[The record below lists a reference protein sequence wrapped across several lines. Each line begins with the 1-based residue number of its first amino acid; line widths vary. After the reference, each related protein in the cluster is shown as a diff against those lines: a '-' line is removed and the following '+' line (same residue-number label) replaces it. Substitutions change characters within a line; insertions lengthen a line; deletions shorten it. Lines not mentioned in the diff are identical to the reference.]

1 MGGVVIHRL
10 LLKNTKP
17 ILMIKPILFI
27 TLILIAL
34 WLTGC
39 WGYKAKQDKNNKAN
53 ANVEPKYNWGIA
65 VNTPIGYPIRFYAGR
80 VGGMSIIDEI
90 YTTTEEPDWGE
101 AFSYENTS
109 LETLPKDID
118 MVWLSYKEDCF
129 YRLKTAIDY
138 EKIAKLFKNG
148 YKRRVPNGEVRHT
161 TYNTIV
167 AGLAPGGVVVLWV
180 GRGYLKITEI
190 GRYQADKIE
199 LREPE
204 GLDNHQRLI
213 FSKKDREEV
222 LNSNTIIPEDFRE
235 ANKNKPIP
243 FGLWDSYRD
252 NQYQWYPTFEIPN
265 GRIGD
270 VDYQYWNGE
279 ADTFFFTDFIALE
292 EQKEVFAPKEL
303 YHNIRKLPLFK
314 EIRFTYKAED
324 GIKYGM
330 KIEFDWEDILATYK
344 KVFGEHPEEVKAH
357 LDIRI
362 NRINSY
368 LTVRLVGDNGKEA
381 FIEPKLIDIG
391 EADQKYAPPFD
402 N

>member
-1 MGGVVIHRL
+1 MGGVVTHRL

-17 ILMIKPILFI
+17 IFMIKTILFI
-27 TLILIAL
+27 TFILIAL

-39 WGYKAKQDKNNKAN
+39 WGYKAKQNKAN
-53 ANVEPKYNWGIA
+53 ANAQPEYEWGVA
-65 VNTPIGYPIRFYAGR
+65 VNTPIGYPIRFYAAR
-80 VGGMSIIDEI
+80 VGSTPIISELYSI
-90 YTTTEEPDWGE
+90 TEEPDWGN
-101 AFSYENTS
+101 AMGYES
-109 LETLPKDID
+109 HSMDELPQNVD

-148 YKRRVPNGEVRHT
+148 YKVRVPNGEVRHT

-167 AGLAPGGVVVLWV
+167 VGIAPGGVVVLWA

-190 GRYQADKIE
+190 GRYQADKIV
-199 LREPE
+199 LKEPE

-213 FSKKDREEV
+213 FDKEYAKR
-222 LNSNTIIPEDFRE
+222 LLTNNTIIPEDFRE

-252 NQYQWYPTFEIPN
+252 HQYQWYPTFEIPN

-279 ADTFFFTDFIALE
+279 ADTFFFTDFVALE
-292 EQKEVFAPKEL
+292 GQKDVFALKEL

-314 EIRFTYKAED
+314 EIRFNYKAED
-324 GIKYGM
+324 GIKYGVLVQ
-330 KIEFDWEDILATYK
+330 FDWENTLEAYK

-362 NRINSY
+362 NRDNTY
-368 LTVRLVGDNGKEA
+368 LTVCLVGDNGKEA

-391 EADQKYAPPFD
+391 EANQKYAPPFE
-402 N
+402 

>member
-1 MGGVVIHRL
+1 M
-10 LLKNTKP
+10 
-17 ILMIKPILFI
+17 F
-27 TLILIAL
+27 ILIAL

-39 WGYKAKQDKNNKAN
+39 WGYKAKQNKAN
-53 ANVEPKYNWGIA
+53 TNAEPEYEWGVA
-65 VNTPIGYPIRFYAGR
+65 VNTPIGYPIRFYAAM
-80 VGGMSIIDEI
+80 VGSTPISREFYSI
-90 YTTTEEPDWGE
+90 TEEPDWGC
-101 AFSYENTS
+101 AFGYES
-109 LETLPKDID
+109 HSMGELPQRVD

-138 EKIAKLFKNG
+138 EKIAKLFKEGFDERFSNG
-148 YKRRVPNGEVRHT
+148 KMNHT
-161 TYNTIV
+161 TYDTVVVGI
-167 AGLAPGGVVVLWV
+167 APGGVVVLWV
-180 GRGYLKITEI
+180 GKGYFPIKEI

-199 LREPE
+199 IQVPK
-204 GLDNHQRLI
+204 GLDGHQMLI
-213 FSKKDREEV
+213 FDKEDREKV
-222 LNSNTIIPEDFRE
+222 LASKTIIPEDFRE

-252 NQYQWYPTFEIPN
+252 NKYQWYPTFEIPN

-279 ADTFFFTDFIALE
+279 ADTFFFTDFIVLE
-292 EQKEVFAPKEL
+292 GQKDVFAPKEL
-303 YHNIRKLPLFK
+303 YHDIRKLPLFK

-324 GIKYGM
+324 GIKYGVGLQ
-330 KIEFDWEDILATYK
+330 FDWEDILKAYK
-344 KVFGEHPEEVKAH
+344 KVFGERPEEVKAH

-368 LTVRLVGDNGKEA
+368 LTVHLVGDKGKEA

-391 EADQKYAPPFD
+391 EANQKYAPPFD

>member
-1 MGGVVIHRL
+1 
-10 LLKNTKP
+10 
-17 ILMIKPILFI
+17 MIKTILFI
-27 TLILIAL
+27 TFILLAL

-39 WGYKAKQDKNNKAN
+39 WGYKAKQDKNKAN
-53 ANVEPKYNWGIA
+53 AQPEYEWGVA

-80 VGGMSIIDEI
+80 VGGMSIIGEL
-90 YTTTEEPDWGE
+90 YSKLREPDWGN
-101 AFSYENTS
+101 AFGYESTS
-109 LETLPKDID
+109 MEELPQNVD
-118 MVWLSYKEDCF
+118 MVWLSLKEDCF

-167 AGLAPGGVVVLWV
+167 VGIAPGGGGVLWA

-190 GRYQADKIE
+190 GRYQADKIV
-199 LREPE
+199 LKEPE

-213 FSKKDREEV
+213 FDKEYAKR
-222 LNSNTIIPEDFRE
+222 LLTNNTIIPEDFRE

-252 NQYQWYPTFEIPN
+252 HQYQWYPTFEIPN

-292 EQKEVFAPKEL
+292 GHKDVFAPKEL
-303 YHNIRKLPLFK
+303 YRDIRKLPLFK
-314 EIRFTYKAED
+314 EIRFNYKAED
-324 GIKYGM
+324 GIKYGVGLQ
-330 KIEFDWEDILATYK
+330 FNWEDILIAYK
-344 KVFGEHPEEVKAH
+344 KVFGEHPEEVKTH

-362 NRINSY
+362 NRTNDY

-381 FIEPKLIDIG
+381 FIEPKLIRIR
-391 EADQKYAPPFD
+391 EANQKYATPFE
-402 N
+402 

>member
-1 MGGVVIHRL
+1 
-10 LLKNTKP
+10 
-17 ILMIKPILFI
+17 MIKTIIII
-27 TLILIAL
+27 TFILIAL

-39 WGYKAKQDKNNKAN
+39 WGYKAKQNKANAN
-53 ANVEPKYNWGIA
+53 ANVEPKYNWGVA

-118 MVWLSYKEDCF
+118 MVWLSLKEDCF

-138 EKIAKLFKNG
+138 EKIAKFFKNG
-148 YKRRVPNGEVRHT
+148 YKRRVPNGEIRHT

-167 AGLAPGGVVVLWV
+167 VGLAPGGVVVLWA

-190 GRYQADKIE
+190 GRYQAEKIE

-213 FSKKDREEV
+213 FDKEYAKR
-222 LNSNTIIPEDFRE
+222 LLTNNTIIPEDFRE

-265 GRIGD
+265 GKMGD

-292 EQKEVFAPKEL
+292 GQKEVFAPKEL

-324 GIKYGM
+324 GIKYGVGLQ
-330 KIEFDWEDILATYK
+330 FDWEDILATYK
-344 KVFGEHPEEVKAH
+344 KVFGERPDEVKAH
-357 LDIRI
+357 LDIRM

-391 EADQKYAPPFD
+391 EANQKYAPPFD

>member
-1 MGGVVIHRL
+1 
-10 LLKNTKP
+10 
-17 ILMIKPILFI
+17 MIKTIIII
-27 TLILIAL
+27 TFILIAL

-39 WGYKAKQDKNNKAN
+39 WGYKAKQNKANAN
-53 ANVEPKYNWGIA
+53 ANVEPKYNWGVA

-118 MVWLSYKEDCF
+118 MVWLSLKEDCF

-148 YKRRVPNGEVRHT
+148 YKVRVPNGEVRHT

-167 AGLAPGGVVVLWV
+167 VGIAPGGVVVLWA

-190 GRYQADKIE
+190 GRYQAEKIE

-213 FSKKDREEV
+213 FDKEYAKR
-222 LNSNTIIPEDFRE
+222 LLTNNTIIPEDFRE

-265 GRIGD
+265 GKMGD

-292 EQKEVFAPKEL
+292 GQKEVFAPKEL

-324 GIKYGM
+324 GIKYGVGLQ
-330 KIEFDWEDILATYK
+330 FDWEDILATYK

-357 LDIRI
+357 LDIRLNAANTETSI
-362 NRINSY
+362 C
-368 LTVRLVGDNGKEA
+368 LVGDNGKEA

>member
-1 MGGVVIHRL
+1 MKKILLFL
-10 LLKNTKP
+10 LL
-17 ILMIKPILFI
+17 
-27 TLILIAL
+27 AL
-34 WLTGC
+34 QLASC
-39 WGYKAKQDKNNKAN
+39 QNHNSNNKN
-53 ANVEPKYNWGIA
+53 MNEPQYEWGIA
-65 VNTPIGYPIRFYAGR
+65 VNTPIGYPIRFYAAM
-80 VGGMSIIDEI
+80 VGGTPIVGEL
-90 YTTTEEPDWGE
+90 YTEKEEPDWGN
-101 AFSYENTS
+101 AFGYESTS
-109 LETLPKDID
+109 MDKLPKSVD

-138 EKIAKLFKNG
+138 EKIAKLFREGFNQ
-148 YKRRVPNGEVRHT
+148 RVPNGEVRHA
-161 TYNTIV
+161 TYNTVVVGI
-167 AGLAPGGVVVLWV
+167 APGGVVVLWV
-180 GRGYLKITEI
+180 GKGYFPIKEI
-190 GRYQADKIE
+190 GRYQAEKIA

-204 GLDNHQRLI
+204 GLDNHQKLI
-213 FSKKDREEV
+213 FDKEYAKR
-222 LNSNTIIPEDFRE
+222 LLTNNTIIPEDFRE

-279 ADTFFFTDFIALE
+279 ADTFFFTDFVALE
-292 EQKEVFAPKEL
+292 GQKDVFAPQEL
-303 YHNIRKLPLFK
+303 YHDIRKLPLYK

-324 GIKYGM
+324 GIKYGVGLQ
-330 KIEFDWEDILATYK
+330 FDWEDILATYK

-381 FIEPKLIDIG
+381 SIEPKLIDIG
-391 EADQKYAPPFD
+391 EANQKYAPPFE
-402 N
+402 

>member
-1 MGGVVIHRL
+1 
-10 LLKNTKP
+10 
-17 ILMIKPILFI
+17 MIKTIIII
-27 TLILIAL
+27 TLILLAL

-39 WGYKAKQDKNNKAN
+39 WGYKAKQNKAN
-53 ANVEPKYNWGIA
+53 ANAEPEYEWGVA
-65 VNTPIGYPIRFYAGR
+65 VNVPIGYPIRFYAAM
-80 VGGMSIIDEI
+80 VGSTPIVREL
-90 YTTTEEPDWGE
+90 YSKTREPDWGN
-101 AFSYENTS
+101 AAGYES
-109 LETLPKDID
+109 HSMDKLPKSVN
-118 MVWLSYKEDCF
+118 MVWLSLKEDCF
-129 YRLKTAIDY
+129 YSLKTAIDY
-138 EKIAKLFKNG
+138 EKIAKLFREG
-148 YKRRVPNGEVRHT
+148 FDERVPNGEVRHK
-161 TYNTIV
+161 TYDTIV
-167 AGLAPGGVVVLWV
+167 VGIAPGGVVVLWV
-180 GRGYLKITEI
+180 GYGYLPLTEI
-190 GRYQADKIE
+190 GRYQAEKIA

-204 GLDNHQRLI
+204 GLDNHQKLI

-265 GRIGD
+265 GKIGD

-279 ADTFFFTDFIALE
+279 ADTFFFTDFVALE
-292 EQKEVFAPKEL
+292 GQKDVFAPQEL
-303 YHNIRKLPLFK
+303 YHDIRKLPLFK

-330 KIEFDWEDILATYK
+330 KIEFDWEDILTTYK
-344 KVFGEHPEEVKAH
+344 KVFGERPEELKAH
-357 LDIRI
+357 LDIRM

-391 EADQKYAPPFD
+391 EANQKYAPPFD

>member
-1 MGGVVIHRL
+1 
-10 LLKNTKP
+10 
-17 ILMIKPILFI
+17 MIKTIIII

-39 WGYKAKQDKNNKAN
+39 WGYKAKQNKAN
-53 ANVEPKYNWGIA
+53 ANTNVDPKYEWGVA

-190 GRYQADKIE
+190 GRYQAEKIE

-213 FSKKDREEV
+213 FDKEYAKR
-222 LNSNTIIPEDFRE
+222 LLTNNTIIPEDFRE

-265 GRIGD
+265 GKIGD

-279 ADTFFFTDFIALE
+279 ADTFFFTDFITLE
-292 EQKEVFAPKEL
+292 EHKDVFAPKEL

-324 GIKYGM
+324 GIKYGVGLQ
-330 KIEFDWEDILATYK
+330 FDWEGTLEAYK
-344 KVFGEHPEEVKAH
+344 KVFGKHSEEVKAH

-362 NRINSY
+362 NRENTY
-368 LTVRLVGDNGKEA
+368 LAVRLVGDNGKEA
-381 FIEPKLIDIG
+381 SIEPKLIRIR
-391 EADQKYAPPFD
+391 EANQKYAPPFD

>member
-1 MGGVVIHRL
+1 MKKILLFL
-10 LLKNTKP
+10 LL
-17 ILMIKPILFI
+17 
-27 TLILIAL
+27 AL
-34 WLTGC
+34 QLGSC
-39 WGYKAKQDKNNKAN
+39 QNHNSNNKN
-53 ANVEPKYNWGIA
+53 KNMNINEPQYDWGVA
-65 VNTPIGYPIRFYAGR
+65 VNTPIGYPIRFYAAMVGR
-80 VGGMSIIDEI
+80 GFIMRELCSG
-90 YTTTEEPDWGE
+90 TKEPDWGSALSNE
-101 AFSYENTS
+101 GTS
-109 LETLPKDID
+109 NRTLPKDVD

-138 EKIAKLFKNG
+138 EKIVKLFREGFNQ
-148 YKRRVPNGEVRHT
+148 RVPNGEVRHK

-167 AGLAPGGVVVLWV
+167 VGIAPGGVVVLWV
-180 GRGYLKITEI
+180 GYGYFPLTEI
-190 GRYQADKIE
+190 GRYQAEKID
-199 LREPE
+199 LKEPP
-204 GLDNHQRLI
+204 GLDSHERLI
-213 FSKKDREEV
+213 FSKEDREEV

-252 NQYQWYPTFEIPN
+252 HQYQWYPTFEIPN
-265 GRIGD
+265 GKIGD

-292 EQKEVFAPKEL
+292 GQKDVFAPQEL

-314 EIRFTYKAED
+314 EIHFTYKAED
-324 GIKYGM
+324 GIKYGVGLQ
-330 KIEFDWEDILATYK
+330 FDWEDILATYK

-357 LDIRI
+357 LDIQI
-362 NRINSY
+362 NRTNDY
-368 LTVRLVGDNGKEA
+368 LKVRLVGDNGKEA

>member
-1 MGGVVIHRL
+1 
-10 LLKNTKP
+10 
-17 ILMIKPILFI
+17 MIKTIIII
-27 TLILIAL
+27 TLILLAL

-39 WGYKAKQDKNNKAN
+39 WGYKAKQDKEKAN
-53 ANVEPKYNWGIA
+53 AQPKYEWGVA

-148 YKRRVPNGEVRHT
+148 YKVRVPNGEVRHT

-167 AGLAPGGVVVLWV
+167 VGIAPGGVVVLWA

-190 GRYQADKIE
+190 GRYQADKIA
-199 LREPE
+199 LKEPE

-213 FSKKDREEV
+213 FDKEYAKR
-222 LNSNTIIPEDFRE
+222 LLTNNTIIPEDFRE

-265 GRIGD
+265 GKIGD

-279 ADTFFFTDFIALE
+279 ADTFFFTDFITLE
-292 EQKEVFAPKEL
+292 EHKDVFAPKEL

-324 GIKYGM
+324 GIKYGVGLQ
-330 KIEFDWEDILATYK
+330 FDWEDILATYK
-344 KVFGEHPEEVKAH
+344 KVFGERPDEVKAH

-362 NRINSY
+362 NRDNTY
-368 LTVRLVGDNGKEA
+368 LAVRLVGDNGKEA

-391 EADQKYAPPFD
+391 EANQKYAPPFE
-402 N
+402 

>member
-1 MGGVVIHRL
+1 
-10 LLKNTKP
+10 
-17 ILMIKPILFI
+17 MIKTIIII
-27 TLILIAL
+27 TLILLAL

-39 WGYKAKQDKNNKAN
+39 WGYKAKQNKAN
-53 ANVEPKYNWGIA
+53 ANVEPKYEWGVA
-65 VNTPIGYPIRFYAGR
+65 VNAPIGYPIRFYAAR
-80 VGGMSIIDEI
+80 VGSTPIVREL
-90 YTTTEEPDWGE
+90 YSETREPDWGC
-101 AFSYENTS
+101 ATGYES
-109 LETLPKDID
+109 HSMDKLPKNVD
-118 MVWLSYKEDCF
+118 MVWLSLKEDCF

-138 EKIAKLFKNG
+138 EKIVKLFREGFNQ
-148 YKRRVPNGEVRHT
+148 RVPNGEVRHA
-161 TYNTIV
+161 TYDTIV
-167 AGLAPGGVVVLWV
+167 VGIAPGGVVVLWV
-180 GRGYLKITEI
+180 GSGYFPIKEI
-190 GRYQADKIE
+190 GRYQAEKIE

-213 FSKKDREEV
+213 FNKEYAKR
-222 LNSNTIIPEDFRE
+222 LLTNNTIIPEDFRE

-265 GRIGD
+265 GKIGD

-279 ADTFFFTDFIALE
+279 ADTFFFTDFVALE
-292 EQKEVFAPKEL
+292 GHKDVFAPQEL
-303 YHNIRKLPLFK
+303 YHNIRKLSLFK

-324 GIKYGM
+324 GIKYGG
-330 KIEFDWEDILATYK
+330 ELQFNWEDILKAYK
-344 KVFGEHPEEVKAH
+344 KVFGERPEEVKTH

-368 LTVRLVGDNGKEA
+368 LTVHLVGDNGKES

-391 EADQKYAPPFD
+391 EANQEYAPPFD

>member
-1 MGGVVIHRL
+1 
-10 LLKNTKP
+10 
-17 ILMIKPILFI
+17 MIKTILFI
-27 TLILIAL
+27 TFILLAL

-39 WGYKAKQDKNNKAN
+39 WGYKAKQNKAN
-53 ANVEPKYNWGIA
+53 AQPEYEWGVA

-80 VGGMSIIDEI
+80 VGGMSIIGEL
-90 YTTTEEPDWGE
+90 YSKLREPDWGN
-101 AFSYENTS
+101 AFGYESTS
-109 LETLPKDID
+109 MEELPQNVD
-118 MVWLSYKEDCF
+118 MVWLSLKEDCF

-138 EKIAKLFKNG
+138 EKIAKFFKNG
-148 YKRRVPNGEVRHT
+148 YKRRVPNGEIRHT

-167 AGLAPGGVVVLWV
+167 VGLAPGGVVVLWA

-190 GRYQADKIE
+190 GRYQAEKIE

-213 FSKKDREEV
+213 FDKEYAKR
-222 LNSNTIIPEDFRE
+222 LLTNNTIIPEDFRE

-292 EQKEVFAPKEL
+292 GHKDVFAPQEL

-314 EIRFTYKAED
+314 EIRFNYKAED
-324 GIKYGM
+324 GIKYGVGLQ
-330 KIEFDWEDILATYK
+330 FDWEDILKAYK

-357 LDIRI
+357 LDIQI
-362 NRINSY
+362 NRTNDY
-368 LTVRLVGDNGKEA
+368 LKVRLVGDNGKEA

>member
-1 MGGVVIHRL
+1 
-10 LLKNTKP
+10 
-17 ILMIKPILFI
+17 MIKTILFI
-27 TLILIAL
+27 TFILLAL

-39 WGYKAKQDKNNKAN
+39 WGYKAKQEKNKAN
-53 ANVEPKYNWGIA
+53 AEQEYDWGVA
-65 VNTPIGYPIRFYAGR
+65 VNVPIGYPIRFYAAM
-80 VGGMSIIDEI
+80 VGGMPISGEF
-90 YTTTEEPDWGE
+90 YTEKEEPDWGN
-101 AFSYENTS
+101 AYGYES
-109 LETLPKDID
+109 HSMGYLPASVD

-138 EKIAKLFKNG
+138 EKIEKLFREG
-148 YKRRVPNGEVRHT
+148 YKERFPNGEVDHS
-161 TYNTIV
+161 TYDTVVVGI
-167 AGLAPGGVVVLWV
+167 APGGVVVLWV
-180 GRGYLKITEI
+180 GKGYFPIKEI
-190 GRYQADKIE
+190 GRYQAEKIA

-204 GLDNHQRLI
+204 GLDNHQKLI
-213 FSKKDREEV
+213 FDKEYAKR
-222 LNSNTIIPEDFRE
+222 LLTNNTIIPEDFRE

-292 EQKEVFAPKEL
+292 GQKDVFAPKEL

-344 KVFGEHPEEVKAH
+344 KVFGEHPEKVKAH
-357 LDIRI
+357 LDIRLNAANTETSI
-362 NRINSY
+362 C
-368 LTVRLVGDNGKEA
+368 LVGDNGKEA
-381 FIEPKLIDIG
+381 FVEGVKNIEFGK
-391 EADQKYAPPFD
+391 ADQKYAPPFD

>member
-1 MGGVVIHRL
+1 
-10 LLKNTKP
+10 
-17 ILMIKPILFI
+17 MIKTILFI
-27 TLILIAL
+27 TFILLTL

-39 WGYKAKQDKNNKAN
+39 WGYKAKQNKAN
-53 ANVEPKYNWGIA
+53 ANAEPEYEWGVA

-80 VGGMSIIDEI
+80 VGGMSIIGELYSI
-90 YTTTEEPDWGE
+90 TEEPDWGN
-101 AFSYENTS
+101 AFGYES
-109 LETLPKDID
+109 HSMGELPQSVN

-138 EKIAKLFKNG
+138 EKIAKLFREGFNQ
-148 YKRRVPNGEVRHT
+148 RVPNGEVRHK
-161 TYNTIV
+161 TYDTIV
-167 AGLAPGGVVVLWV
+167 VGIAPGGVVVLWV
-180 GRGYLKITEI
+180 GYGYLPLTEI
-190 GRYQADKIE
+190 GRYQAEKIA

-204 GLDNHQRLI
+204 GLDNHQKLI
-213 FSKKDREEV
+213 FDKEYAKR
-222 LNSNTIIPEDFRE
+222 LLTNNTIIPEDFRE

-279 ADTFFFTDFIALE
+279 ADTFFFTDFVALE
-292 EQKEVFAPKEL
+292 GQKDVFAPQEL
-303 YHNIRKLPLFK
+303 YHDIRKLPLYK
-314 EIRFTYKAED
+314 EIRFNYKAED
-324 GIKYGM
+324 GIKYGVGLQ
-330 KIEFDWEDILATYK
+330 FDWEDILKAYK
-344 KVFGEHPEEVKAH
+344 KVFGERPEEVKAH

-362 NRINSY
+362 NRDNTY

-381 FIEPKLIDIG
+381 FIEGIKNIEFG
-391 EADQKYAPPFD
+391 RANQKYATPFD

>member
-1 MGGVVIHRL
+1 
-10 LLKNTKP
+10 
-17 ILMIKPILFI
+17 MIKTILFI
-27 TLILIAL
+27 TFILLTL

-39 WGYKAKQDKNNKAN
+39 WGYKAKQNKAN
-53 ANVEPKYNWGIA
+53 ANAEPEYEWGVA

-80 VGGMSIIDEI
+80 VGGMSIIGELYSI
-90 YTTTEEPDWGE
+90 TEEPDWGN
-101 AFSYENTS
+101 AFGYES
-109 LETLPKDID
+109 HSMGELPQSVN

-138 EKIAKLFKNG
+138 EKIAKLFREGFNQ
-148 YKRRVPNGEVRHT
+148 RVPNGEVRHS
-161 TYNTIV
+161 TYNTVVVGI
-167 AGLAPGGVVVLWV
+167 APGGVVMLWV
-180 GRGYLKITEI
+180 GKGYFPIKEI
-190 GRYQADKIE
+190 GRYQAEKIA

-252 NQYQWYPTFEIPN
+252 HQYQWYPTFEIPN

-279 ADTFFFTDFIALE
+279 ADTFFFTDFVALE
-292 EQKEVFAPKEL
+292 GQKDVFAPQEL
-303 YHNIRKLPLFK
+303 YHDIRKLPLFK
-314 EIRFTYKAED
+314 EIRFNYKAED
-324 GIKYGM
+324 GIKYGGLVQ
-330 KIEFDWEDILATYK
+330 FDWEGTLEAYK

-362 NRINSY
+362 NRENTY
-368 LTVRLVGDNGKEA
+368 LAVRLVGDNGKEV

-391 EADQKYAPPFD
+391 EANQKYATPFE
-402 N
+402 

>member
-1 MGGVVIHRL
+1 
-10 LLKNTKP
+10 
-17 ILMIKPILFI
+17 MIKTIIII
-27 TLILIAL
+27 TLILLAL

-39 WGYKAKQDKNNKAN
+39 WGYKAKQNKAN
-53 ANVEPKYNWGIA
+53 ANAQPEYEWGIA
-65 VNTPIGYPIRFYAGR
+65 VNAPIGYPIRFYAGR
-80 VGGMSIIDEI
+80 VGGMSITGEL
-90 YTTTEEPDWGE
+90 YSETREPDWGE
-101 AFSYENTS
+101 AFSYES
-109 LETLPKDID
+109 HSMEELPQNVD

-138 EKIAKLFKNG
+138 EKIVKLFREGFNQ
-148 YKRRVPNGEVRHT
+148 RVPNGEVRHK
-161 TYNTIV
+161 TYDTIV
-167 AGLAPGGVVVLWV
+167 VGIAPGGVVVLWV
-180 GRGYLKITEI
+180 GSGYFPIKEI
-190 GRYQADKIE
+190 GRYQAEKIA

-213 FSKKDREEV
+213 FDKEYAKR
-222 LNSNTIIPEDFRE
+222 LLTNNTIIPEDFRE

-279 ADTFFFTDFIALE
+279 ADTFFFTDFVALE
-292 EQKEVFAPKEL
+292 EQKDVFAPKEL
-303 YHNIRKLPLFK
+303 YHDIRKLPLFK

-324 GIKYGM
+324 GIKYGVGLQ
-330 KIEFDWEDILATYK
+330 FDWEDILKAYK

-362 NRINSY
+362 NRDNTY
-368 LTVRLVGDNGKEA
+368 LAVRLVGDNGKEA

-391 EADQKYAPPFD
+391 EANQKYAPPFD

>member
-1 MGGVVIHRL
+1 MLFSSIFAE
-10 LLKNTKP
+10 KT
-17 ILMIKPILFI
+17 ILMIKTIIII
-27 TLILIAL
+27 TLILLAL

-53 ANVEPKYNWGIA
+53 VEPKYNWGVA
-65 VNTPIGYPIRFYAGR
+65 VNAPIGYPIRFYGGR
-80 VGGMSIIDEI
+80 VGGMSITGEL
-90 YTTTEEPDWGE
+90 YSKLREPDWGN
-101 AFSYENTS
+101 AFGYES
-109 LETLPKDID
+109 HSMDELPKSVD

-138 EKIAKLFKNG
+138 EKIEKLFREGFNQ
-148 YKRRVPNGEVRHT
+148 RVPNGEVRHK
-161 TYNTIV
+161 TYDTIV
-167 AGLAPGGVVVLWV
+167 VGIAPGGVVVLWV
-180 GRGYLKITEI
+180 GSGYLPLTEI
-190 GRYQADKIE
+190 GRYQAEKIE

-213 FSKKDREEV
+213 FDKEYAKR
-222 LNSNTIIPEDFRE
+222 LLTNNTIIPEDFRE

-265 GRIGD
+265 GKMGD
-270 VDYQYWNGE
+270 VHYQYWNGE
-279 ADTFFFTDFIALE
+279 GSFFFFTDFITLE
-292 EQKEVFAPKEL
+292 EHKNVFAPQEL
-303 YHNIRKLPLFK
+303 CHNIRKLPLYK

-324 GIKYGM
+324 GIKYGGVLQ
-330 KIEFDWEDILATYK
+330 FDWESTLEAYK
-344 KVFGEHPEEVKAH
+344 KVFEKHSDEVKAH

-362 NRINSY
+362 NRDNTY

-381 FIEPKLIDIG
+381 SIEPKSIRIRKANQ
-391 EADQKYAPPFD
+391 EYAPPFD

>member
-1 MGGVVIHRL
+1 MKKPLLFL
-10 LLKNTKP
+10 LL
-17 ILMIKPILFI
+17 
-27 TLILIAL
+27 AL
-34 WLTGC
+34 QLASC
-39 WGYKAKQDKNNKAN
+39 QNHNSNNKN
-53 ANVEPKYNWGIA
+53 MNEPQYDWGIA
-65 VNTPIGYPIRFYAGR
+65 VNTPIGYPIRFYAAM
-80 VGGMSIIDEI
+80 VGGTPIVREL
-90 YTTTEEPDWGE
+90 YTEKEEPDWGN
-101 AFSYENTS
+101 AMGYES
-109 LETLPKDID
+109 RSMEELPQNVD

-138 EKIAKLFKNG
+138 EKIAKLFREG
-148 YKRRVPNGEVRHT
+148 FDERVPNGEVRHK
-161 TYNTIV
+161 TYDTIV
-167 AGLAPGGVVVLWV
+167 VGIAPGGVVVLWV
-180 GRGYLKITEI
+180 GYGYLPLTEI
-190 GRYQADKIE
+190 GRYQAEKIA

-204 GLDNHQRLI
+204 GLDNHQKLI

-265 GRIGD
+265 GKMGD

-292 EQKEVFAPKEL
+292 GQKEVFAPKEL

-324 GIKYGM
+324 GIKYGVGLQ
-330 KIEFDWEDILATYK
+330 FDWEDILATYK
-344 KVFGEHPEEVKAH
+344 KVFGERPDEVKAH
-357 LDIRI
+357 LDIRM

>member
-1 MGGVVIHRL
+1 
-10 LLKNTKP
+10 
-17 ILMIKPILFI
+17 MIKTILFI
-27 TLILIAL
+27 TFILIAL

-53 ANVEPKYNWGIA
+53 AQPEYDWGVA
-65 VNTPIGYPIRFYAGR
+65 VNTPIGYPIRFYAAR
-80 VGGMSIIDEI
+80 VGSTPIISELYSI
-90 YTTTEEPDWGE
+90 TEEPDWGN
-101 AFSYENTS
+101 AFGYESTS
-109 LETLPKDID
+109 MDKLPKSVD
-118 MVWLSYKEDCF
+118 MVWFSYKEDCF

-148 YKRRVPNGEVRHT
+148 YKVRVPNGEVRHT

-167 AGLAPGGVVVLWV
+167 VGIAPGGVVVLWA

-190 GRYQADKIE
+190 GRYQADKIV
-199 LREPE
+199 LKEPE

-213 FSKKDREEV
+213 FDKEYAKR
-222 LNSNTIIPEDFRE
+222 LLTNNTIIPEDFRE

-292 EQKEVFAPKEL
+292 GHKDVFAPQEL

-314 EIRFTYKAED
+314 EIRFNYKAED
-324 GIKYGM
+324 GIKYGVLVQF
-330 KIEFDWEDILATYK
+330 EWEDTLEAYK
-344 KVFGEHPEEVKAH
+344 KVFGERPEDVKAH

-362 NRINSY
+362 NRDNTY
-368 LTVRLVGDNGKEA
+368 LTVRLIGDNGKEA
-381 FIEPKLIDIG
+381 FIEPKLIRIRK
-391 EADQKYAPPFD
+391 ANQKYATPFE
-402 N
+402 